1 MPRVVNLALA
11 AFFLAF
17 LIPLFLHFGSLAT
30 IAKVMLSVLVVLPFG
45 LLTLLCLTSAAR
57 PGSLGRFA
65 RKHRPSRTRR

>member
-1 MPRVVNLALA
+1 MNVALA

-17 LIPLFLHFGSLAT
+17 LIPLVLHFESLARV
-30 IAKVMLSVLVVLPFG
+30 AQVMLSVLVVFPFG

-65 RKHRPSRTRR
+65 RKHRPVRKPR

>member
-1 MPRVVNLALA
+1 MNLALA

-17 LIPLFLHFGSLAT
+17 LIPLVLHFGALAL
-30 IAKVMLSVLVVLPFG
+30 IAQVMLTAFVVFPFG

-65 RKHRPSRTRR
+65 RKHRPARTPR